1 LATVITAVKLQ
12 PVKPY
17 QPVRNHALQKTY
29 QFIRISKLRILQ
41 LESVLVAALTPTC
54 SAFFRSLGILG
65 GVVGLTAADPQ
76 RSWSLGG
83 HGEHGRRQA
92 LA

>member
-1 LATVITAVKLQ
+1 MLFRKLISLFGSH
-12 PVKPY
+12 
-17 QPVRNHALQKTY
+17 NHA
-29 QFIRISKLRILQ
+29 ILQ

-76 RSWSLGG
+76 RSWALGG